1 MQMLTEARRRA
12 AIPRY
17 TISNLSAARAGFAI
31 AGWLLITLLLVL
43 RTGALPAQDPGG
55 AAPGQAAD
63 SAAGKSAGGRTGP
76 IDIWLDSLAKD
87 AHGLVLA
94 REAVHEGNQSVAADQ
109 RTVGSI
115 AAWHG
120 TLDIAGTV
128 NGDAVAIGG
137 DVVIH
142 PGAMVHGDALAVGGE
157 VRNEGGT
164 VDGEMRSLNALTVGP
179 IPVTPPRTAAQTARR
194 SISLA
199 VGWYLVLAVI
209 GLAVVLFARGKLETI
224 SGRIRHEFTRS
235 FFFGLAGQLLF
246 VPALVVT
253 IVALAI
259 TVIGIVV
266 IPFAIVG
273 FLLAAAGA
281 LALGFVA
288 MAFVVGDATMRWRGA
303 ALAGGRAQLL
313 QFLLMGLSV
322 YLVLWVLSGA
332 LGAFGALGGLVRFVV
347 MVLTWVTVT
356 VGFGA
361 TLASRGGTR
370 AAPPTGLGEAEPI
383 DDLSWQTPTP
393 VSGVAAARRPTAA
406 DRERR

>member
-1 MQMLTEARRRA
+1 MRRA
-12 AIPRY
+12 TEVRFRTVSPHSYVVRLSPSRIGIGAALGVLLTLLLLFPAGALAAQDSERAPRQA
-17 TISNLSAARAGFAI
+17 TDSAARA
-31 AGWLLITLLLVL
+31 
-43 RTGALPAQDPGG
+43 
-55 AAPGQAAD
+55 
-63 SAAGKSAGGRTGP
+63 AAGASDAIGV
-76 IDIWLDSLAKD
+76 WLDSLAKD
-87 AHGLVLA
+87 AQGLTLE
-94 REAVHEGNQSVAADQ
+94 RDAVRQGNQSVAAGE
-109 RTVGSI
+109 RVAGSI

-128 NGDAVAIGG
+128 DGDAVAIGG

-142 PGAMVHGDALAVGGE
+142 PGGVVHGDAFSVGGE
-157 VRNEGGT
+157 VRNDGGS
-164 VDGEMRSLNALTVGP
+164 VDGEMRSISALTVGP
-179 IPVTPPRTAAQTARR
+179 IPTTPPRTAAQTARR
-194 SISLA
+194 SVSIA

-235 FFFGLAGQLLF
+235 FLYGLAGQLLF

-259 TVIGIVV
+259 TVVGLVV
-266 IPFAIVG
+266 VPFAIVG
-273 FLLAAAGA
+273 FFLAAAGA
-281 LALGFVA
+281 LALGFIA
-288 MAFVVGDATMRWRGA
+288 MAYVIGDAAMRWRGA
-303 ALAGGRAQLL
+303 AVAGGRPQLL
-313 QFLLMGLSV
+313 QFLLIGLSV
-322 YLVLWVLSGA
+322 YLVLWVLGGA
-332 LGAFGALGGLVRFVV
+332 LGGFAIGGLVRFVV

-370 AAPPTGLGEAEPI
+370 AAPPTDFGEPEPA
-383 DDLSWQTPTP
+383 DDLGWQTPTP